1 MLHNLGT
8 ASHAAGQPGPA
19 AELLT
24 RSLAIKERV
33 LGPDHPEL
41 AATLCNLGVIQHEAG
56 HTEVAAGYYARASRI
71 LRATVQ
77 ADHPTLRIC
86 EDALAALGQPAGRP

>member
-1 MLHNLGT
+1 M
-8 ASHAAGQPGPA
+8 A

-41 AATLCNLGVIQHEAG
+41 AATLCNLGVIEHEAG
-56 HTEVAAGYYARASRI
+56 NTANATGYYARAISI
-71 LRATVQ
+71 LRPAVQ
-77 ADHPTLRIC
+77 AGHPTLRIC
-86 EDALAALGQPAGRP
+86 QDALAALAQETGSSVRS

>member
-1 MLHNLGT
+1 M
-8 ASHAAGQPGPA
+8 
-19 AELLT
+19 
-24 RSLAIKERV
+24 IKERV

-56 HTEVAAGYYARASRI
+56 HAATAAGYYARASRI

-86 EDALAALGQPAGRP
+86 EDALAALGQSAGRP